1 MKVFDTP
8 KRPDIVLTGEQRR
21 VLIAWNP
28 TAGGGS
34 KRKQVRCL
42 QETLTDKGFS
52 CFTSTDLN
60 EVSELSHLWWEKG
73 DLRAVL
79 GSGGDGTVRALA
91 ERSPEGTPIAVFPCG
106 TANLLSKYLWH
117 RRRISAETLSR
128 AIEVGHACR
137 FDAGIANGR
146 LFVLMCSCGLD
157 AAVVDSLHRNRKGHI
172 GYQSYLKPLFQ
183 TCREYEYPELLIYCS
198 ETAGNAASAE
208 TPVSAR
214 HAFAF
219 NFPCYAVGS
228 GFAQSAD
235 PTDGIL
241 DVCSYDKPGFR
252 NGFGFYCRAV
262 LMGRSVEGQRL
273 VRAPRLRITSERPV
287 SFQVDGDP
295 GGSLPVEI
303 ETAPGRLTLLVPPIS
318 EQ

>member
-1 MKVFDTP
+1 MKVFDPP

-34 KRKQVRCL
+34 KRKQVRRL

-91 ERSPEGTPIAVFPCG
+91 ERSPEGTPDCRIP
-106 TANLLSKYLWH
+106 LWNGRISCRNTFGIVGGF
-117 RRRISAETLSR
+117 RRRPFLAQLRSATLADSTP
-128 AIEVGHACR
+128 
-137 FDAGIANGR
+137 GIANGR

-241 DVCSYDKPGFR
+241 DVCSYDKPG
-252 NGFGFYCRAV
+252 V
-262 LMGRSVEGQRL
+262 PQRIRL
-273 VRAPRLRITSERPV
+273 LLPRG
-287 SFQVDGDP
+287 VDGKIGGRPTARTCSAAENHFRKAGLISGRRRPRRESAGGNRNCAGTFDP
-295 GGSLPVEI
+295 
-303 ETAPGRLTLLVPPIS
+303 PGAAHF
-318 EQ
+318 